1 MSALSLLA
9 QTDRH
14 KLVLPDGSAQLT
26 RDLPKATVLDA
37 RLLGSSKIGSADD
50 NALPD
55 APSATGPDAPAPE
68 PFGAYA
74 PIERSGPGAR
84 PAARGAI
91 IGFDRGVADR
101 KYWALTSAMYSA
113 SIADAELT
121 HHCLQQKTCAFL
133 PNALYNRAALY
144 GIGIPADIG
153 VMYLTYCMKGKHSP
167 IWYVPSAFVTAA
179 NIYVGAHSYRR
190 LK

>member
-1 MSALSLLA
+1 MHDFS
-9 QTDRH
+9 
-14 KLVLPDGSAQLT
+14 VLPRLEVPMIMHCPM
-26 RDLPKATVLDA
+26 RPVLP
-37 RLLGSSKIGSADD
+37 G
-50 NALPD
+50 
-55 APSATGPDAPAPE
+55 
-68 PFGAYA
+68 
-74 PIERSGPGAR
+74 
-84 PAARGAI
+84 
-91 IGFDRGVADR
+91 R

-153 VMYLTYCMKGKHSP
+153 IMYLTYCMKGKHSP